1 MGWRGERRGKSFG
14 LTIAASGYGLNGLGM
29 GVLFLDNTC
38 CLVLLQT
45 EYDFDPQLAEQKR
58 QP

>member
-1 MGWRGERRGKSFG
+1 MGNDGTGGERGNSFG
-14 LTIAASGYGLNGLGM
+14 LTIAVSGYGLTGLGM

-45 EYDFDPQLAEQKR
+45 
-58 QP
+58 